1 MEHDVLIF
9 PPPGIGTM
17 GDCTS
22 DKRCHC
28 YRPTEWAT
36 IADDV
41 PVQQDPWVCGTV
53 IDHSLQL
60 LQIIQKERSRQ
71 TWGIN
76 GGGHKER
83 GRESG

>member
-1 MEHDVLIF
+1 
-9 PPPGIGTM
+9 
-17 GDCTS
+17 
-22 DKRCHC
+22 
-28 YRPTEWAT
+28 
-36 IADDV
+36 V

-71 TWGIN
+71 TWGVN
-76 GGGHKER
+76 GGGHKKR